1 MAGGTAWPLLLV
13 HECRPRGPRELG
25 MQSLPVA
32 FGTTTASYICCA
44 TIDVTQ
50 LSVAAYLYLGLGEP
64 IYALVLL
71 GLTLPQVPPSRFFLS
86 SLFCPSH
93 FPYFFCVCS
102 LWYALCSGL
111 RSLPG
116 RSWIVPAPA
125 LTAPRLQRSRNPSSV
140 HVQRQCTSSAASL

>member
-1 MAGGTAWPLLLV
+1 
-13 HECRPRGPRELG
+13 

-44 TIDVTQ
+44 TIDITQ

-71 GLTLPQVPPSRFFLS
+71 GLTLPQVAPSRFFCHLFSVRLTFLIS
-86 SLFCPSH
+86 SV
-93 FPYFFCVCS
+93 YAVCGMP
-102 LWYALCSGL
+102 LCSGL

-125 LTAPRLQRSRNPSSV
+125 LTAPCLQRLRNPSSV
-140 HVQRQCTSSAASL
+140 HVQRQCTETMHIVGSFTVTDR

>member
-1 MAGGTAWPLLLV
+1 
-13 HECRPRGPRELG
+13 

-71 GLTLPQVPPSRFFLS
+71 GLTLPQVPPSRFFFVICFLS
-86 SLFCPSH
+86 VSVSLFRLCMQSV
-93 FPYFFCVCS
+93 VC
-102 LWYALCSGL
+102 LVFRA
-111 RSLPG
+111 
-116 RSWIVPAPA
+116 A
-125 LTAPRLQRSRNPSSV
+125 LTAGSILDCPCTCSHSPTPAALAQSFQRACAETMHIVGSFTVTDR
-140 HVQRQCTSSAASL
+140 